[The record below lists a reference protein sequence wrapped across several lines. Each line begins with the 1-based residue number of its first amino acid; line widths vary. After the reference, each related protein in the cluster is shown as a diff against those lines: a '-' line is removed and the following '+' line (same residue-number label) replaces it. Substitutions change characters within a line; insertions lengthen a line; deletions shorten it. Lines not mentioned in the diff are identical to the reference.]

1 MKDKKVNVNFQSI
14 CLLIIILALYIIL
27 KYLGLL
33 NIFNI
38 FPTAG
43 TSMSY
48 GMLFIVGL
56 LTSVHC
62 IAMCGGINLS
72 QSVNS
77 VKNEG
82 KILKSN
88 VYYNLGRIISY
99 TLIGG
104 IVGQIGSVIAL
115 NGVFKGAVA
124 IIAGIFM
131 VIMGINMLGV
141 FPTLRKFNIRMP

>member
-1 MKDKKVNVNFQSI
+1 
-14 CLLIIILALYIIL
+14 
-27 KYLGLL
+27 
-33 NIFNI
+33 
-38 FPTAG
+38 
-43 TSMSY
+43 MSY